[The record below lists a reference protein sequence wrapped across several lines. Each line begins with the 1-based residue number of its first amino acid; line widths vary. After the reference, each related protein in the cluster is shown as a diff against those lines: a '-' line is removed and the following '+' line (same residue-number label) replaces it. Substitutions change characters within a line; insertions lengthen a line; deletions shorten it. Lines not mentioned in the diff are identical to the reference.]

1 MRAVVQRVLSAKV
14 LVDGKEISSIS
25 KGILVLLGIS
35 KEDGEE
41 DISYMVKRISNLR
54 IFEDESGKMNFSV
67 RDIGGEVL
75 VVSQFTLYGDV
86 RWGNRPSFENSA
98 PRDRAEKIYD
108 AFCNQLSSELGKEV
122 KRGVFGAMMEIHLV
136 NYGPVTIIID
146 SKKIF

>member
-1 MRAVVQRVLSAKV
+1 MRAVVQRILSARV
-14 LVDGKEISSIS
+14 LVDGKEVSSIG
-25 KGILVLLGIS
+25 KGILVLLGVA
-35 KEDGEE
+35 KDDEEE

-108 AFCNQLSSELGKEV
+108 AFCNQLSSELGREI
-122 KRGVFGAMMEIHLV
+122 KRGVFGAMMEIHLI
-136 NYGPVTIIID
+136 NYGPVTIIVD

>member
-1 MRAVVQRVLSAKV
+1 MRAVVQRVLSARV
-14 LVDGKEISSIS
+14 LVDGKEVSSIG
-25 KGILVLLGIS
+25 KGILVLLGVA
-35 KEDGEE
+35 KDDGEE

-54 IFEDESGKMNFSV
+54 IFEDESGKMNYSI

-108 AFCNQLSSELGKEV
+108 AFCNQLSAELGKEI

-136 NYGPVTIIID
+136 NYGPVTIIVD

>member
-35 KEDGEE
+35 KDDGEE

-67 RDIGGEVL
+67 RDMGGEVL

-108 AFCNQLSSELGKEV
+108 AFCAQLSSELGKEV

>member
-14 LVDGKEISSIS
+14 LVDGKEVSSIG
-25 KGILVLLGIS
+25 KGILVFLAVS
-35 KEDGEE
+35 KDDGEE

-54 IFEDESGKMNFSV
+54 IFEDELGKMNLSI
-67 RDIGGEVL
+67 RDINGEVL

-98 PRDRAEKIYD
+98 PRDKAEKIFD
-108 AFCNQLSSELGKEV
+108 TFCNQLSSELGKEV
-122 KRGVFGAMMEIHLV
+122 KRGVFGAMMDIHII

>member
-35 KEDGEE
+35 KDDGEE

-136 NYGPVTIIID
+136 NYGPVTIIVD

>member
-35 KEDGEE
+35 KDDGEE

-54 IFEDESGKMNFSV
+54 IFEDESGKMNYSI

-108 AFCNQLSSELGKEV
+108 AFCNQLSAELGKEV
-122 KRGVFGAMMEIHLV
+122 KRGVFGSMMEIHLV
-136 NYGPVTIIID
+136 NYGPVTIIVD

>member
-1 MRAVVQRVLSAKV
+1 MRAVVQRVLSARV
-14 LVDGKEISSIS
+14 LVDGKEVSSIG
-25 KGILVLLGIS
+25 KGILVLLGVA
-35 KEDGEE
+35 KDDGEE
-41 DISYMVKRISNLR
+41 DISYMVKRISNLS
-54 IFEDESGKMNFSV
+54 IFEDESGKMNYSI

-108 AFCNQLSSELGKEV
+108 AFCNQLSAELGKEV

-136 NYGPVTIIID
+136 NYGPVTIIVD

>member
-1 MRAVVQRVLSAKV
+1 MRAVVQRVLSGRV
-14 LVDGKEISSIS
+14 LVDGKEVSSIG
-25 KGILVLLGIS
+25 KGILVLLGVA
-35 KEDGEE
+35 KDDGEE

-54 IFEDESGKMNFSV
+54 IFEDESGKMNYSI

-108 AFCNQLSSELGKEV
+108 AFCNQLSAELGKEV

-136 NYGPVTIIID
+136 NYGPVTIIVD

>member
-14 LVDGKEISSIS
+14 LVDGKEVSSIG
-25 KGILVLLGIS
+25 KGILVLLGVS
-35 KEDGEE
+35 KDDTED
-41 DISYMVKRISNLR
+41 DISFMVRRISNLR
-54 IFEDESGKMNFSV
+54 IFEDESGKMNLSV
-67 RDIGGEVL
+67 KDIGGEVL

-108 AFCNQLSSELGKEV
+108 AFCNQLSSELGKQV
-122 KRGVFGAMMEIHLV
+122 KKGVFGAMMDVHLI
-136 NYGPVTIIID
+136 NNGPVTIIVD

>member
-35 KEDGEE
+35 KDDGEE

-122 KRGVFGAMMEIHLV
+122 KSGVFGAMMEIHLV

>member
-14 LVDGKEISSIS
+14 LVDGKEVSSIG
-25 KGILVLLGIS
+25 KGILVLLGVS
-35 KEDGEE
+35 KDDTED
-41 DISYMVKRISNLR
+41 DISFMVRRISNLR
-54 IFEDESGKMNFSV
+54 IFEDESGKMNLSV
-67 RDIGGEVL
+67 KDIGGDVL

-108 AFCNQLSSELGKEV
+108 AFCNQLSSELGKQV
-122 KRGVFGAMMEIHLV
+122 KKGVFGAMMDVHLI
-136 NYGPVTIIID
+136 NNGPVTIIID

>member
-1 MRAVVQRVLSAKV
+1 
-14 LVDGKEISSIS
+14 
-25 KGILVLLGIS
+25 LVLLGVA
-35 KEDGEE
+35 KDDEEE

-108 AFCNQLSSELGKEV
+108 AFCNQLSSELGREI
-122 KRGVFGAMMEIHLV
+122 KRGVFGAMMEIHLI
-136 NYGPVTIIID
+136 NYGPVTIIVD

>member
-1 MRAVVQRVLSAKV
+1 MRAVVQRVLSARV
-14 LVDGKEISSIS
+14 LVDGKEVSSIG
-25 KGILVLLGIS
+25 KGILVLLGIA
-35 KEDGEE
+35 KDDGEE

-54 IFEDESGKMNFSV
+54 IFEDESGKMNYSI

-108 AFCNQLSSELGKEV
+108 AFCNQLSAELSREV
-122 KRGVFGAMMEIHLV
+122 KRGIFGAMMEIHLV
-136 NYGPVTIIID
+136 NYGPVTIIVD

>member
-1 MRAVVQRVLSAKV
+1 MRAVVQRVLSARV
-14 LVDGKEISSIS
+14 LVDGKEVSSIG
-25 KGILVLLGIS
+25 KGILVLLGVA
-35 KEDGEE
+35 KDDEEE

-54 IFEDESGKMNFSV
+54 IFEDESGKMNYSI

-108 AFCNQLSSELGKEV
+108 AFCNQLSAELGKEV

-136 NYGPVTIIID
+136 NYGPVTIIVD

>member
-1 MRAVVQRVLSAKV
+1 MRAVVQRVLSARV
-14 LVDGKEISSIS
+14 LVDGKEVSSIG
-25 KGILVLLGIS
+25 KGILVLLGVA
-35 KEDGEE
+35 KDDGEE

-54 IFEDESGKMNFSV
+54 IFEDESGKMNYSI

-108 AFCNQLSSELGKEV
+108 AFCNQLSAELGKEV

-136 NYGPVTIIID
+136 NYGPVTIIVD

>member
-1 MRAVVQRVLSAKV
+1 MRAVVQRVLSARV
-14 LVDGKEISSIS
+14 LVDGKEVSSIG
-25 KGILVLLGIS
+25 KGILVLLGVA
-35 KEDGEE
+35 KDDEEE

-54 IFEDESGKMNFSV
+54 IFEDESGKMNLSV

-108 AFCNQLSSELGKEV
+108 AFCNQLSSELGREI
-122 KRGVFGAMMEIHLV
+122 KRGVFGAMMEIHLI
-136 NYGPVTIIID
+136 NYGPVTIIVD

>member
-1 MRAVVQRVLSAKV
+1 
-14 LVDGKEISSIS
+14 
-25 KGILVLLGIS
+25 
-35 KEDGEE
+35 
-41 DISYMVKRISNLR
+41 MVKRISNLR
-54 IFEDESGKMNFSV
+54 IFEDESGKMNYSI

-108 AFCNQLSSELGKEV
+108 AFCNQLSAELGKEV
-122 KRGVFGAMMEIHLV
+122 KRGVFGAIMEIHLV
-136 NYGPVTIIID
+136 NYGPVTIIVD

>member
-1 MRAVVQRVLSAKV
+1 MRAVVQRVLSARV
-14 LVDGKEISSIS
+14 LVDGKEVSSIG
-25 KGILVLLGIS
+25 KGILVLLGVA
-35 KEDGEE
+35 KDDGEE

-54 IFEDESGKMNFSV
+54 IFEDESGKMNYSV

-108 AFCNQLSSELGKEV
+108 AFCNQLSAELGKEV

-136 NYGPVTIIID
+136 NYGPVTIIVD

>member
-1 MRAVVQRVLSAKV
+1 MRAVVQRVLSARV
-14 LVDGKEISSIS
+14 LVDGKEVSSIG
-25 KGILVLLGIS
+25 KGILVLLGIA
-35 KEDGEE
+35 KDDGEE

-54 IFEDESGKMNFSV
+54 IFEDESGKMNYSI

-108 AFCNQLSSELGKEV
+108 AFCNQLSAELGKEV
-122 KRGVFGAMMEIHLV
+122 KRGVFGAIMEIHLV
-136 NYGPVTIIID
+136 NYGPVTIIVD

>member
-1 MRAVVQRVLSAKV
+1 MRAVVQRVLSARV
-14 LVDGKEISSIS
+14 LVDGKEVSSIG
-25 KGILVLLGIS
+25 KGILVLLGVA
-35 KEDGEE
+35 KDDEEE

-108 AFCNQLSSELGKEV
+108 AFCNQLSSELGREI
-122 KRGVFGAMMEIHLV
+122 KRGVFGAMMEIHLI
-136 NYGPVTIIID
+136 NYGPVTIIVD

>member
-1 MRAVVQRVLSAKV
+1 MRAVVQRVLSARV
-14 LVDGKEISSIS
+14 LVDGKEVSFIG
-25 KGILVLLGIS
+25 KGILVLLGIA
-35 KEDGEE
+35 KDDEEE

-54 IFEDESGKMNFSV
+54 IFEDESGKMNLSV

-108 AFCNQLSSELGKEV
+108 AFCNQLSSELGKEI
-122 KRGVFGAMMEIHLV
+122 KRGVFGAMMEIHLI
-136 NYGPVTIIID
+136 NYGPVTIIVD

>member
-1 MRAVVQRVLSAKV
+1 MRAVVQRVLSARV
-14 LVDGKEISSIS
+14 LVDGKEVSSIG
-25 KGILVLLGIS
+25 KGILVLLGVA
-35 KEDGEE
+35 KDDEEE
-41 DISYMVKRISNLR
+41 DISYMVRRISNLR
-54 IFEDESGKMNFSV
+54 IFEDESGKMNYSI

-108 AFCNQLSSELGKEV
+108 TFCNQLSAELGKEV

-136 NYGPVTIIID
+136 NYGPVTIIVD

>member
-35 KEDGEE
+35 KDDGEE

-54 IFEDESGKMNFSV
+54 IFEDESGKMNYSI

-108 AFCNQLSSELGKEV
+108 AFCNQLSAELGKEV

-136 NYGPVTIIID
+136 NYGPVTIIVD

>member
-1 MRAVVQRVLSAKV
+1 MRAVVQRVLSARV
-14 LVDGKEISSIS
+14 LVDGKEVSSIG
-25 KGILVLLGIS
+25 KGILVLLGVA
-35 KEDGEE
+35 KDDEEE
-41 DISYMVKRISNLR
+41 DISYMVRRISNLR
-54 IFEDESGKMNFSV
+54 IFEDESGKMNYSI

-108 AFCNQLSSELGKEV
+108 AFCNQLSAELGKEV

-136 NYGPVTIIID
+136 NYGPVTIIVD

>member
-35 KEDGEE
+35 KDDGEE

-108 AFCNQLSSELGKEV
+108 AFCNQLSAELGKEV

>member
-1 MRAVVQRVLSAKV
+1 MRAVVQRVLSARV
-14 LVDGKEISSIS
+14 LVDGKEVSSIG
-25 KGILVLLGIS
+25 KGILVLLGVA
-35 KEDGEE
+35 KDDEEE

-54 IFEDESGKMNFSV
+54 IFEDESGKMNLSV

-108 AFCNQLSSELGKEV
+108 AFCNQLSSELGKEI
-122 KRGVFGAMMEIHLV
+122 KRGVFGAMMEIHLI
-136 NYGPVTIIID
+136 NYGPVTIIVD

>member
-1 MRAVVQRVLSAKV
+1 MRAVVQRVLSARV
-14 LVDGKEISSIS
+14 LVDGKEVSSIG
-25 KGILVLLGIS
+25 KGILVLLGVA
-35 KEDGEE
+35 KDDEEE
-41 DISYMVKRISNLR
+41 DISYMVRRISNLR

-108 AFCNQLSSELGKEV
+108 AFCNQLSAELGKEV
-122 KRGVFGAMMEIHLV
+122 KRGVFGAMMEIHLI
-136 NYGPVTIIID
+136 NYGPVTIIVD
-146 SKKIF
+146 SKKVF

>member
-1 MRAVVQRVLSAKV
+1 MRAVVQRVLSARV
-14 LVDGKEISSIS
+14 LVDGKEVSSIG
-25 KGILVLLGIS
+25 KGILVLLGVA
-35 KEDGEE
+35 KDDGEE

-54 IFEDESGKMNFSV
+54 IFEDKSGKMNYSI

-108 AFCNQLSSELGKEV
+108 AFCNQLSAELGKEV

-136 NYGPVTIIID
+136 NYGPVTIIVD

>member
-35 KEDGEE
+35 KDDGEE

>member
-1 MRAVVQRVLSAKV
+1 MRAVVQRVLSARV
-14 LVDGKEISSIS
+14 LVDGKEVSSIG
-25 KGILVLLGIS
+25 KGILVLLGVA
-35 KEDGEE
+35 KDDEEE
-41 DISYMVKRISNLR
+41 DISYMVRRISNLR

-108 AFCNQLSSELGKEV
+108 AFCNQLSAELGKEV
-122 KRGVFGAMMEIHLV
+122 KRGVFGAMMEIHLI
-136 NYGPVTIIID
+136 NYGPVTIIVD

>member
-1 MRAVVQRVLSAKV
+1 MRAVVQRVLSARV
-14 LVDGKEISSIS
+14 LVDGKEVSSIG
-25 KGILVLLGIS
+25 KGILVLLGVA
-35 KEDGEE
+35 KDDEEE
-41 DISYMVKRISNLR
+41 DISYVVRRISNLR

-108 AFCNQLSSELGKEV
+108 AFCNQLSAELGKEV
-122 KRGVFGAMMEIHLV
+122 KRGVFGAMMEIHLI
-136 NYGPVTIIID
+136 NYGPVTIIVD
-146 SKKIF
+146 SKKVF

>member
-14 LVDGKEISSIS
+14 LVDGKEVSSIG
-25 KGILVLLGIS
+25 KGILVLLGIA
-35 KEDGEE
+35 KDDGEE

-54 IFEDESGKMNFSV
+54 IFEDESGKMNYSI

-108 AFCNQLSSELGKEV
+108 AFCNQLSAELGKEV

-136 NYGPVTIIID
+136 NYGPVTIIVD

>member
-14 LVDGKEISSIS
+14 LVDSKEISSIS

-35 KEDGEE
+35 KDDGEE

-98 PRDRAEKIYD
+98 PRNRAEKIYD
-108 AFCNQLSSELGKEV
+108 AFCGQLSSELGKEV